1 MIRHIVLTR
10 FAAATSEDVIAQ
22 IYAQLQALVVR
33 LPGVSGFHGGR
44 SASPEQLERG
54 YHHGFTIDF
63 DSWAAL
69 ATYAEHPDHKA
80 LGAQLVQHAEGGV
93 DGILV
98 LDIEV

>member
-10 FAAATSEDVIAQ
+10 FAPATSEDVIAQ

-33 LPGVSGFHGGR
+33 LPGVSGFHGGG

-80 LGAQLVQHAEGGV
+80 LGAQLVQHAEGGI

>member
-10 FAAATSEDVIAQ
+10 FAPATSEDVIAQ

-33 LPGVSGFHGGR
+33 LPGASGFHGGR

-69 ATYAEHPDHKA
+69 VTYAEHPDHKA
-80 LGAQLVQHAEGGV
+80 LGAQLVQHAEGGI